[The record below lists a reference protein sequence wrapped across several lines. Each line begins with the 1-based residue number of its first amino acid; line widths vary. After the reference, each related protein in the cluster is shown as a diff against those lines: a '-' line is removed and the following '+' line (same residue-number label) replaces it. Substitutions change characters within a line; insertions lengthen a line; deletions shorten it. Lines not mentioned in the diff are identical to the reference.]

1 MVPKNTFLKK
11 KREEE
16 HEAENVMSEED
27 TRGRKSSL
35 NVLRDDNAAMSRNAG
50 DVRTSEANDGPLDGC
65 SGGDFISLTQAV
77 EKSEKISYGFAAS
90 SKYVTS
96 QSERSQP
103 IRSSPRQK
111 KNATSALDRLL
122 CTNSRQKE
130 GKSNSGL
137 NMETKTTVSDKVVVV
152 EQEQQRCKVEAH
164 GDLGE
169 NNRNKVRGEFPVA
182 LDKAP
187 STTLAREFGPDSKEK
202 KKKREEEKKVELRV
216 SFPAPSLSWGSAD
229 EQLFVHDNVRTI
241 KKDRRS
247 IDSNNKKRKE
257 NPRGAPP
264 IPVEEDHTSKISP
277 PKEFIAEWDDEEDDE
292 SIENHDI
299 YLKTDTTAAVVE
311 KTTLENCTTNVSRV
325 ANALKMDSSDMNV
338 QEKIMKKLERIDSQ
352 GARIA
357 AQRIIRIQK
366 DDNVLHLH
374 VVACLKSSNMVVP
387 KIITLKDHWV
397 DIQVQVNDLIRV
409 HSISKGNEIS
419 GNCEITATNGLILVL
434 HPELLL
440 SATMLGG
447 SFQCLRKAFI
457 NTVIGD
463 GPGGDA
469 SEAATFGT
477 LLHEL
482 AEKSLI
488 NSGSSAMS
496 NNFAGMNENCM
507 EDFIVGLARKSA
519 LDLYAINKTVD
530 NFIEHARNVIS
541 GVEKWSKKLTA
552 LSRKSRIM
560 ARDLGSKMSSANRND
575 YQIANMREENARRF
589 NQPCGGVHVEVRKN
603 GASNSNVLEVSEIV
617 DIEEIIWAPRLG
629 LKGQIDAIAEARIR
643 TGKQSTDV
651 KVVPVELKTGK
662 WKDVVEHGAQV
673 LLYTLMIGE
682 RYFQNQG
689 ASPFGVLHY
698 TNDDQNEEGKTTVI
712 ERTNLEIAFLM
723 HQRNR
728 LASALQPRD
737 DDEASLDQNR
747 FLYPAENLIERT
759 HLPQVHSKLAS
770 GILPN
775 MSPSSWCER
784 CFQRESCFTLHKSLE
799 SGNEQ
804 TSGLQI
810 FAASTDHITKSHSEW
825 LNKWIRLVDLESS
838 ASHGKRATPWM
849 DVEVVCSRKGGIAV
863 NGLKLIHHNIQKQ
876 ISLTPEDGTPRRDS
890 FTGVSPGNIV
900 NEDEWF
906 HEFIVSDSSNEQC
919 SLSKFSPGDRVV
931 LSRNDGLMVTG
942 RATIEKVEINH
953 NMLSLVTSRPLRVQS
968 KEHISI
974 QPSLPGS
981 ANLNELWR
989 IDRDGAGHA
998 MAARSRGNLIATL
1011 AKDVSQNKNQKLMH
1025 IPSETRRRIIDF
1037 AEPVY
1042 ENFTSIKLPGRYM
1055 NDFAEFERDYLDI
1068 VVDLNAEQRYAVE
1081 KVVTCSDYAL
1091 VLGLPG
1097 AGKSETLV
1105 CCILV
1110 LALLEKRVLITSHT
1124 HNAVDNILKRL
1135 PSKNCERF
1143 IRIGDDEF
1151 KVLKE
1156 VRRYRLG
1163 GEIWD
1168 ASSFDAINYASEKA
1182 RIVGATCYALNH
1194 PFFARKEFDVVLV
1207 DEAGQLTLPAIL
1219 GPLLL
1224 SKTFV
1229 LVGDHHQLPPLIT
1242 SEVARRSGMEDSLFA
1257 QLCNKNPNAV
1267 CSLTCQYRMNEPLT
1281 KLPNALTYDG
1291 KLKPANDAVANRMLS
1306 VEEDFDVKARKI
1318 QWLTNATSEQPN
1330 KAVIFLDTSAE
1341 ETVQD
1346 QTRESSDERPVNK
1359 GEQRLVLEIVRSLI
1373 RRKVEAAK
1381 IAVLSPFNAQVDEI
1395 SELLK
1400 TDEKVSDVES
1410 LTIDKAQGRDFDA
1423 VIISFVKSNPRGDTT
1438 ELLEDKRRL
1447 NVAITR
1453 AKSKLILIGNMQTLR
1468 GSNAM
1473 SRMLDVIASEKMIEP
1488 VDSSFVKLF
1497 L

>member
-1 MVPKNTFLKK
+1 MKNV
-11 KREEE
+11 
-16 HEAENVMSEED
+16 AGED
-27 TRGRKSSL
+27 MRGRKSSN
-35 NVLRDDNAAMSRNAG
+35 NVLRDDNAVILKNA
-50 DVRTSEANDGPLDGC
+50 DDIRSPIMNDESIDG
-65 SGGDFISLTQAV
+65 SGGDFISLTQAM
-77 EKSEKISYGFAAS
+77 EKSEKVSYGFAAS
-90 SKYVTS
+90 SKNVTS

-103 IRSSPRQK
+103 ICSSPQK

-122 CTNSRQKE
+122 CTNSRRRE
-130 GKSNSGL
+130 GNNNSRL
-137 NMETKTTVSDKVVVV
+137 NMETKSLVSDEVVV
-152 EQEQQRCKVEAH
+152 EQEQQRRKVGAL
-164 GDLGE
+164 GDLNE
-169 NNRNKVRGEFPVA
+169 YNRNIESIEPPLELVKV
-182 LDKAP
+182 P

-202 KKKREEEKKVELRV
+202 KKKKEEEKKVGLRV
-216 SFPAPSLSWGSAD
+216 SFPAPSLSWGNAE
-229 EQLFVHDNVRTI
+229 EQVFAHDNIRTT
-241 KKDRRS
+241 KKERRS
-247 IDSNNKKRKE
+247 IANNEKKRKATS
-257 NPRGAPP
+257 NGAPSFT
-264 IPVEEDHTSKISP
+264 VEEDHTSKNSP
-277 PKEFIAEWDDEEDDE
+277 SKEFMVEWDDDEDDE
-292 SIENHDI
+292 IIENHHI
-299 YLKTDTTAAVVE
+299 YLNTDSAVAVE
-311 KTTLENCTTNVSRV
+311 KATLENHATNASRV
-325 ANALKMDSSDMNV
+325 ASALKIDPSDMNV
-338 QEKIMKKLERIDSQ
+338 QEKMMKKLERIDAQ
-352 GARIA
+352 GSRIA

-366 DDNVLHLH
+366 DDSILILH
-374 VVACLKSSNMVVP
+374 VVSCRKSSNSEQP

-397 DIQVQVNDLIRV
+397 DIQVQVNDLIRI

-419 GNCEITATNGLILVL
+419 GDCEITATNGLILIL

-457 NTVIGD
+457 NTVVGD

-482 AEKSLI
+482 AEKSLL
-488 NSGSSAMS
+488 NSGSSIMS
-496 NNFAGMNENCM
+496 NNLTGMNEKRM
-507 EDFIVGLARKSA
+507 EDFIVELARKSA

-552 LSRKSRIM
+552 LSRKARIM
-560 ARDLGSKMSSANRND
+560 ARDLSSKMSIANGNEE
-575 YQIANMREENARRF
+575 QLANMREENNRRF
-589 NQPCGGVHVEVRKN
+589 NQPCGGVHVEVLKN
-603 GASNSNVLEVSEIV
+603 GTSNSNVLEVSQIV

-643 TGKQSTDV
+643 NGKQSTDI

-682 RYFQNQG
+682 RYFQTPG

-728 LASALQPRD
+728 LAAALQPRD
-737 DDEASLDQNR
+737 DEAFPDQSGI
-747 FLYPAENLIERT
+747 LYSAENMMERAES
-759 HLPQVHSKLAS
+759 PQVRSKLAS

-784 CFQRESCFTLHKSLE
+784 CFQRDSCFTLHKSLE
-799 SGNEQ
+799 SGNER

-810 FAASTDHITKSHSEW
+810 FSASTDHITKSHSEW

-838 ASHGKRATPWM
+838 ASQGKRATPWM
-849 DVEVVCSRKGGIAV
+849 DVEVVCSRKDGIAK
-863 NGLKLIHHNIQKQ
+863 NGLKLTHHNIQKK

-906 HEFIVSDSSNEQC
+906 HEFIVTDRSNEQC

-953 NMLSLVTSRPLRVQS
+953 NILSLVTSRPLRVQS
-968 KEHISI
+968 DDHISI
-974 QPSLPGS
+974 QASLPGS
-981 ANLNELWR
+981 ANSVELWR

-998 MAARSRGNLIATL
+998 MAARSRANLIATL
-1011 AKDVSQNKNQKLMH
+1011 AKDVSQNQNQKIMH

-1037 AEPVY
+1037 EEPVY
-1042 ENFTSIKLPGRYM
+1042 EKFASIKLPGRYM
-1055 NDFAEFERDYLDI
+1055 NDFAEFKRDYLNI
-1068 VVDLNAEQRYAVE
+1068 VADLNEEQRRAVE

-1135 PSKNCERF
+1135 PSKGCEDF

-1151 KVLKE
+1151 KVLRE

-1163 GEIWD
+1163 GQLWD
-1168 ASSFDAINYASEKA
+1168 SSSFDAINYASKKA

-1194 PFFARKEFDVVLV
+1194 PFFARKEFDIVLV

-1224 SKTFV
+1224 SKTFA

-1242 SEVARRSGMEDSLFA
+1242 SEIARRSGMEYSLFA
-1257 QLCNKNPNAV
+1257 QLCNKHPSVV
-1267 CSLTCQYRMNEPLT
+1267 CSLTSQYRMNEPLT

-1291 KLKPANDAVANRMLS
+1291 KLKPANDVVADKMLM
-1306 VEEDFDVKARKI
+1306 VEEDFDAEARKTK
-1318 QWLTNATSEQPN
+1318 WLMNATCEQPN

-1341 ETVQD
+1341 KIVQD

-1373 RRKVEAAK
+1373 RRKVEAPK

-1400 TDEKVSDVES
+1400 TDEKIRDVES

-1423 VIISFVKSNPRGDTT
+1423 VVISFVKSNPRRDTT

-1473 SRMLDVIASEKMIEP
+1473 SKMLDVVASEKMIEP
-1488 VDSSFVKLF
+1488 VDNSFVKLF

>member
-1 MVPKNTFLKK
+1 
-11 KREEE
+11 
-16 HEAENVMSEED
+16 MSED
-27 TRGRKSSL
+27 TRGRKSTN
-35 NVLRDDNAAMSRNAG
+35 NVLRDDNAAMLKNAS
-50 DVRTSEANDGPLDGC
+50 DICMSVANDGPLDGG
-65 SGGDFISLTQAV
+65 SGGDFISLTQAM
-77 EKSEKISYGFAAS
+77 ERSEKISYGFATS
-90 SKYVTS
+90 SKHVTS
-96 QSERSQP
+96 QTERSQP

-111 KNATSALDRLL
+111 KKSTISALDRLL
-122 CTNSRQKE
+122 CTKSRQSE
-130 GKSNSGL
+130 GLGNVSNSNSGL
-137 NMETKTTVSDKVVVV
+137 NMLTKTTSVSDKVVV
-152 EQEQQRCKVEAH
+152 EQEQQRRKIEIH
-164 GDLGE
+164 DDLGASDRIRL
-169 NNRNKVRGEFPVA
+169 NTDSPVT
-182 LDKAP
+182 LVKAP

-202 KKKREEEKKVELRV
+202 KKKEDEKKVELRV

-229 EQLFVHDNVRTI
+229 EQIFAQDNIRTTM
-241 KKDRRS
+241 KDQRS
-247 IDSNNKKRKE
+247 VDNNEKKRKATHS
-257 NPRGAPP
+257 GARTFL
-264 IPVEEDHTSKISP
+264 VEDDPTSKKKSP
-277 PKEFIAEWDDEEDDE
+277 PKEFIAEWDDDEDDE
-292 SIENHDI
+292 IIENHDI
-299 YLKTDTTAAVVE
+299 YLNNDSITAIKKTAF
-311 KTTLENCTTNVSRV
+311 ENSTVSASRV
-325 ANALKMDSSDMNV
+325 VNALKMDSSDINF
-338 QEKIMKKLERIDSQ
+338 QEKMMKKLERIDAQ
-352 GARIA
+352 GARID
-357 AQRIIRIQK
+357 AQRVIRIQK
-366 DDNVLHLH
+366 DDATLHLH
-374 VVACLKSSNMVVP
+374 VVSCCESKCRVVP
-387 KIITLKDHWV
+387 KVITLKDHWI
-397 DIQVQVNDLIRV
+397 DIQVQVSDLIRI
-409 HSISKGNEIS
+409 HSIHKGQEIS
-419 GNCEITATNGLILVL
+419 GNCEITATNGLILIL

-488 NSGSSAMS
+488 ISGSSAMS
-496 NNFAGMNENCM
+496 NNLASMDEKCM
-507 EDFIVGLARKSA
+507 EDYIVGLARKSA
-519 LDLYAINKTVD
+519 LDLYAINKAVD
-530 NFIEHARNVIS
+530 DFIDHARNVIS

-552 LSRKSRIM
+552 LSRKARIM
-560 ARDLGSKMSSANRND
+560 ARDLKSKISSANGNED
-575 YQIANMREENARRF
+575 QIANMREEYSRRF

-643 TGKQSTDV
+643 NGKQSTDV

-689 ASPFGVLHY
+689 ASPFGILHY

-728 LASALQPRD
+728 LAAALQPRD
-737 DDEASLDQNR
+737 DEESSPDQNR
-747 FLYPAENLIERT
+747 FPYSTENMIERAQ
-759 HLPQVHSKLAS
+759 LPPAHSKLAS

-804 TSGLQI
+804 TSGLQ
-810 FAASTDHITKSHSEW
+810 FFGASTDHITKSHSEW

-863 NGLKLIHHNIQKQ
+863 NGLKLVHHNIQKK
-876 ISLTPEDGTPRRDS
+876 ISLTPENGTPRRDS
-890 FTGVSPGNIV
+890 FTGVSPGNTV

-906 HEFIVSDSSNEQC
+906 HEFLVSDRSNEQC

-953 NMLSLVTSRPLRVQS
+953 NILSLVTSRPLRVQS
-968 KEHISI
+968 NEHMLI
-974 QPSLPGS
+974 QSSLPGS
-981 ANLNELWR
+981 ASPNELWR

-1011 AKDVSQNKNQKLMH
+1011 AKDVSQNKNQKTMH
-1025 IPSETRRRIIDF
+1025 IPTETRRRIIDF
-1037 AEPVY
+1037 EEPVF
-1042 ENFTSIKLPGRYM
+1042 EKFSSIKLPGRY
-1055 NDFAEFERDYLDI
+1055 NNNFAEFEQDYLDI
-1068 VVDLNAEQRYAVE
+1068 VVDLNEEQRYAVE

-1135 PSKNCERF
+1135 PSKKCESF

-1156 VRRYRLG
+1156 VRKYRLG

-1219 GPLLL
+1219 GPLLI
-1224 SKTFV
+1224 SKTFA

-1242 SEVARRSGMEDSLFA
+1242 SEIARRSGMEDSLFA
-1257 QLCNKNPNAV
+1257 QLCNKNPDAV

-1291 KLKPANDAVANRMLS
+1291 KLKPANDAVARKMLS

-1318 QWLTNATSEQPN
+1318 KWLTNATSGRPD

-1341 ETVQD
+1341 EEVQD
-1346 QTRESSDERPVNK
+1346 QTREIPDERPVNK

-1395 SELLK
+1395 AELLK
-1400 TDEKVSDVES
+1400 SDEKVSDVES

-1423 VIISFVKSNPRGDTT
+1423 VVISFVKSNSRGDTT

-1468 GSNAM
+1468 SSNAM
-1473 SRMLDVIASEKMIEP
+1473 SKMLDVVVSEKMIEP
-1488 VDSSFVKLF
+1488 VDNSFVQLF